1 MSVTRYSPHIRQAF
15 RVPAQNPAML
25 VRIAAPWLVL
35 ALVALFIKDAPFG
48 GAALLSMALMA
59 VAFGGFGF
67 FWQRFVGGEQAVIL
81 SPVGKAIRL
90 LLWIM
95 AYQALQGLELFSALL
110 LGILFEGQTNVD
122 VLVKAGQQ
130 LFQIL
135 IGCFFLMLP
144 HFALGTKEEVR
155 GTRLQ
160 EMVLAGGIAV
170 GLGYVLSYL
179 PFLFLAEIARSGFAS
194 LEQTAT
200 VEQASGMVSFVIH
213 FLSVMIATGYFA
225 LTWIDLRA
233 SAPRLGQQ
241 AAEAE
246 AVDEAE
252 PAKEKRTTRLNRANK
267 ARR

>member
-15 RVPAQNPAML
+15 RLPAQNPAML
-25 VRIAAPWLVL
+25 VRIAAPWVVL
-35 ALVALFIKDAPFG
+35 AAVALFLKDMSG
-48 GAALLSMALMA
+48 GLSMVLMA

-67 FWQRFVGGEQAVIL
+67 FWERFVAADQAVEL
-81 SPVGKAIRL
+81 SPGGKIVRL

-110 LGILFEGQTNVD
+110 LGILFEGQTNAD
-122 VLVKAGQQ
+122 VLIKAGQQ

-135 IGCFFLMLP
+135 IGCFFLILP
-144 HFALGTKEEVR
+144 HFALATKDEVR

-160 EMVLAGGIAV
+160 EMVLAGGVAV

-179 PFLFLAEIARSGFAS
+179 PFLFLTEIARSGFAS

-200 VEQASGMVSFVIH
+200 VAQAFSAVSFIIN
-213 FLSVMIATGYFA
+213 FFSVVIATGYFA
-225 LTWIDLRA
+225 LVWTELRA

-241 AAEAE
+241 AAEA
-246 AVDEAE
+246 AEAE
-252 PAKEKRTTRLNRANK
+252 PAKEKRTTRVNRVSK
-267 ARR
+267 AKR